1 MNLAHVHLLLNHI
14 PVLGVALG
22 LVVLALAAARHHT
35 VMARW
40 ALVLFVISALAAIP
54 TYLTGEPA
62 EDLVESA
69 AGDVEAWVEPHEE
82 AALISLVLVEGLG
95 VLSIIGLWMSRDG
108 PTLNRGVMALILVLA
123 AITAG
128 SLTWTANLG
137 GQIRHS
143 EIRGGPPSSQP

>member
-1 MNLAHVHLLLNHI
+1 MNLAHLHILVNHI

-22 LVVLALAAARHHT
+22 LVVLAGAAVRHHT
-35 VMARW
+35 FLARC

-62 EDLVESA
+62 EDLVEGA
-69 AGDVEAWVEPHEE
+69 AGDIEAWVEPHEE
-82 AALISLVLVEGLG
+82 SAFVSLGLVETLG
-95 VLSIIGLWMSRDG
+95 VLSLIGLWMGRGS
-108 PTLNRGVMALILVLA
+108 PTLPRGIIGLTLVAA

-128 SLTWTANLG
+128 SLAWTANLG
-137 GQIRHS
+137 GQIRHT

>member
-1 MNLAHVHLLLNHI
+1 MNLAHVHLLVNHI

-22 LVVLALAAARHHT
+22 LVVLALAATRHHT
-35 VMARW
+35 VVARC

-95 VLSIIGLWMSRDG
+95 VLSIIGLWMSRDR
-108 PTLNRGVMALILVLA
+108 PTLTRGVMALVLVLA

-143 EIRGGPPSSQP
+143 EIRGGSPSSQP

>member
-1 MNLAHVHLLLNHI
+1 MNLAHVHLLVNHI

-35 VMARW
+35 VVTRC

-62 EDLVESA
+62 EDLVEST
-69 AGDVEAWVEPHEE
+69 AGDVEVWVEPHEE
-82 AALISLVLVEGLG
+82 AAFISLVLVEGLG
-95 VLSIIGLWMSRDG
+95 ALSIIGLWMSRDR
-108 PTLNRGVMALILVLA
+108 PTLTRGVMALVLVLA

-143 EIRGGPPSSQP
+143 EIRGGPPASQP

>member
-1 MNLAHVHLLLNHI
+1 MNLAHVHLLVNHI

-22 LVVLALAAARHHT
+22 LVVLAAAAARHHT
-35 VMARW
+35 VVAKC

-62 EDLVESA
+62 EELVESA

-95 VLSIIGLWMSRDG
+95 VLSIIGLWTSRHR
-108 PTLNRGVMALILVLA
+108 PALARGVMASVLVLA

-143 EIRGGPPSSQP
+143 EIRGEPPSSQP

>member
-1 MNLAHVHLLLNHI
+1 MNLAHVHLLVNHI

-22 LVVLALAAARHHT
+22 LVVLAAAAVRHHT
-35 VMARW
+35 VVVRC

-82 AALISLVLVEGLG
+82 AALVSLVLVEGLG
-95 VLSIIGLWMSRDG
+95 VLSIIGLWMSRDR
-108 PTLNRGVMALILVLA
+108 PSLPRGGIALVLVLA

-143 EIRGGPPSSQP
+143 EIRGGPPSFQR